1 MGEKSVITIK
11 MLSQIEA
18 DQLIKD
24 LQKEGGE
31 AFRGF
36 LISFDGEKKRML
48 SEEKKTTRR
57 KRLLWALPSSER
69 VYYMAKYEGK
79 PYLLVGMHAHD
90 TISSIAKITS
100 SLSGKGGECL
110 KELIEKALVYKCY
123 AGVIYI
129 NFSEDCDPRMY
140 ELLKELKENLPD
152 GIEKVYV
159 FQDAASIICKAKSS
173 ALWNEK
179 TA

>member
-1 MGEKSVITIK
+1 MGKKSVITIK

-36 LISFDGEKKRML
+36 LISFDGEKERML

-57 KRLLWALPSSER
+57 RRLLWALPASER
-69 VYYMAKYEGK
+69 VYYIAKYEGK
-79 PYLLVGMHAHD
+79 PYLLVGMHSND

-129 NFSEDCDPRMY
+129 NFSENCDPHIY
-140 ELLKELKENLPD
+140 ELLQELKEDLPN
-152 GIEKVYV
+152 GIEKIYVYH
-159 FQDAASIICKAKSS
+159 DTASIICKVKSS
-173 ALWNEK
+173 AVWDEK